1 MTTTTHDADAQ
12 PHDIEPA
19 ILAEIQ
25 RIASLLEMHLAQEAT
40 ELADPAPP
48 PPDAGPMVDLAHRFQ
63 LSGFERDLLMLC
75 AAVELDAGVAEL
87 VRSASASMD
96 GRPSLALALA
106 SLPGAHWD
114 ALVPDRPLRSWQL
127 IQLADGDTL
136 TSHRASIDERI
147 LHHLLGLPGLDRRLD
162 GTVVALPTQA
172 PLFPSHERAAR
183 QLAESLMSQPN
194 ATLVNLHGADETTA
208 RSVATKVSELVG
220 AAPIGVLAEALPGPG
235 PALHDLT
242 RLLDREWMLSRRLA
256 VICGIGANP
265 RCIGSGG
272 SKPGAVALSVS
283 APVEVLGAASSRLVL
298 HEAVDSPRPAERRE
312 LLRRAVT
319 ERTGVEPDE
328 RLSTVIEEVSQRH
341 RLNSE
346 TITSIGADLVRHA
359 AHDQPERL
367 HQLSR
372 ERSRTRLDSLAQ
384 RISSTASW
392 DDVLAP
398 GHLDLLKEISR
409 QVKHRTRVYDEWGFG
424 DRSSRGLGVTAL
436 FAGESG
442 TGKTLAAEVIANELS
457 LDLYRVDL
465 AATVSKYI
473 GETEKNLSRLFD
485 AAEGS
490 GAVLLFDEADALFGK
505 RTEVRVQPRSLR
517 QPRSRLPPPAHG
529 DVSGSGW
536 SRRPSCDR
544 ISIEHL
550 FVDCAVHRAVPV
562 PDETQRAEIWRRTFP
577 SRTPVDGLE
586 PAALA
591 KLTIPGG
598 SIWSIALSA
607 AFAAADDDGPITPE
621 HVLSAARTE
630 YAEELTFDYPDR
642 SGGTV
647 MTDRTSMQLPS
658 IEITID
664 EVVLRGIAPGEQHAF
679 ADALTARLTVLVE
692 ESAAGVAAWRSRE
705 ESSRRTDGL
714 ELASSSPSMLGEAI
728 ASQVHGI
735 LTNGER
741 S

>member
-265 RCIGSGG
+265 SAASGLV
-272 SKPGAVALSVS
+272 GASLAPLLFSVS

-298 HEAVDSPRPAERRE
+298 HEAVDSPRPAEQRE

-392 DDVLAP
+392 DDIVLAP

-505 RTEVRVQPRSLR
+505 RTEVRDSHDRYANLEVAYLLQRMETYRGLAVLTTNLRSNLDRAFVRRLRFIVQFP
-517 QPRSRLPPPAHG
+517 
-529 DVSGSGW
+529 
-536 SRRPSCDR
+536 
-544 ISIEHL
+544 
-550 FVDCAVHRAVPV
+550 F

-630 YAEELTFDYPDR
+630 YAK
-642 SGGTV
+642 S
-647 MTDRTSMQLPS
+647 DRTMTQ
-658 IEITID
+658 IE
-664 EVVLRGIAPGEQHAF
+664 AA
-679 ADALTARLTVLVE
+679 AL
-692 ESAAGVAAWRSRE
+692 S
-705 ESSRRTDGL
+705 
-714 ELASSSPSMLGEAI
+714 
-728 ASQVHGI
+728 
-735 LTNGER
+735 
-741 S
+741 

>member
-1 MTTTTHDADAQ
+1 MTTDLHHDQQ
-12 PHDIEPA
+12 PDQDQPRQANAA
-19 ILAEIQ
+19 IMAEIE
-25 RIASLLEMHLAQEAT
+25 RIVVLLERHIRPPETPGSLEPVP
-40 ELADPAPP
+40 DAPS
-48 PPDAGPMVDLAHRFQ
+48 AGPMVELAHRFQ
-63 LSGFERDLLMLC
+63 LSAFERDVLMLC

-87 VRSASASMD
+87 VRTATDSID
-96 GRPSLALALA
+96 GRPSLALAMA
-106 SLPGAHWD
+106 CLPDAHWD

-136 TSHRASIDERI
+136 TNHRAGIDERI

-183 QLAESLMSQPN
+183 QLADSLLSQSNP
-194 ATLVNLHGADETTA
+194 TLVNLHGADETTA

-242 RLLDREWMLSRRLA
+242 RLLDREWILSRRLS

-265 RCIGSGG
+265 SAASGLV
-272 SKPGAVALSVS
+272 GASLAPLLFSVS

-298 HEAVDSPRPAERRE
+298 HEAVESPRPVEQRE

-319 ERTGVEPDE
+319 ESTGTQPTE
-328 RLSTVIEEVSQRH
+328 RMSTVIEEVSQRH

-346 TITSIGADLVRHA
+346 TISSIGADLGRHDA
-359 AHDQPERL
+359 ADQPERL
-367 HQLSR
+367 HELCR

-392 DDVLAP
+392 DDIVLAK
-398 GHLDLLKEISR
+398 GHLDLLQEIAR

-442 TGKTLAAEVIANELS
+442 TGKTLAAEIIANELS

-473 GETEKNLSRLFD
+473 GETEKNLAQLFD

-505 RTEVRVQPRSLR
+505 RTEVKDSHDRYANLEVAYLLQRMETYRGLAVLTTNLRSNLDRAFVRRLRFIVQFP
-517 QPRSRLPPPAHG
+517 
-529 DVSGSGW
+529 
-536 SRRPSCDR
+536 
-544 ISIEHL
+544 
-550 FVDCAVHRAVPV
+550 F

-577 SRTPVDGLE
+577 TRTPVDGLE

-607 AFAAADDDGPITPE
+607 AFAAADDDSPITPA

-630 YAEELTFDYPDR
+630 YAK
-642 SGGTV
+642 S
-647 MTDRTSMQLPS
+647 DRTMTP
-658 IEITID
+658 IE
-664 EVVLRGIAPGEQHAF
+664 AA
-679 ADALTARLTVLVE
+679 AL
-692 ESAAGVAAWRSRE
+692 S
-705 ESSRRTDGL
+705 
-714 ELASSSPSMLGEAI
+714 
-728 ASQVHGI
+728 
-735 LTNGER
+735 
-741 S
+741 